1 MVNWRDQTSVLA
13 LLLGLLL
20 ATLYLRTN
28 VPSFL
33 TVTASITFV
42 FQLMLAGTVIAI
54 LRNEAGMSTFGVFGP
69 AILAFAWVEVGPLW
83 GFLMIAYP
91 FVVTVTAR
99 TTLTGLDLGTPHRV
113 AALLVITGIA
123 VFTMQAVGQVRGI
136 PSLNAVLLFPIILT
150 TWYAERFVESVVETG
165 WAPASRRL
173 TFTLVGVVA
182 AALVAGADPIVSFVS
197 QNPESW
203 VGLAAINIFLGAG
216 TNIRLGEYLR
226 FRRLTRS
233 LGDDAS
239 GILTMRTRNRD
250 FISRYNPAPL
260 MSGFTKVKM
269 KRLLHGLDIPTPE
282 TFMLLDDESG
292 LERFDSFLEEHDR
305 FVVKPADGSGGRGV
319 LVVRGR
325 AGSDGAFTTNRG
337 ELTREEVVSHARNI
351 CVGGNGDYGARNSAI
366 VEAVVDPDGL
376 LASRV
381 ESGVPDL
388 RVIVL
393 QGIPIM
399 AMSRLPTVESKG
411 TANIHTG
418 AVAVAVDIA
427 SGTASGGY
435 QQTRNAFVDTH
446 PDTGAS
452 LEFRIPNWESV
463 LQTASRASIASG
475 FGYTGVDIVFDA
487 DRGPMVL
494 EVNRR
499 PGLGIQNANMDG
511 LLRRLR
517 FAESRADDV
526 QFVTAHERVR
536 RAMWW
541 AEQGW
546 EATESENPPAQP
558 RKQEVRQ

>member
-13 LLLGLLL
+13 LLIGLLL
-20 ATLYLRTN
+20 ATLFLRTN

-33 TVTASITFV
+33 SVTSSITFI

-69 AILAFAWVEVGPLW
+69 AILAFAWIEVGPVW
-83 GFLMIAYP
+83 AFFMISYL

-99 TTLTGLDLGTPHRV
+99 VAMTGLDLGTPHRV

-123 VFTMQAVGQVRGI
+123 AFTVQAVGQVQGI
-136 PSLNAVLLFPIILT
+136 PALNTVLLFPIILT
-150 TWYAERFVESVVETG
+150 TWYAERFVESVSETG
-165 WAPASRRL
+165 WAPGARRL
-173 TFTLVGVVA
+173 TFTLVGIVA
-182 AALVAGADPIVSFVS
+182 AALVASYEPLVSVIS

-203 VGLAAINIFLGAG
+203 VGLAAVNIYLGAG
-216 TNIRLGEYLR
+216 TNVRLGEYFR
-226 FRRLTRS
+226 FRQLRRS
-233 LGDDAS
+233 LGAE
-239 GILTMRTRNRD
+239 GAAGVLTMRTRNRD

-260 MSGFTKVKM
+260 MSGFSKVQM

-282 TFMLLDDESG
+282 TFMVVDDEATLAAFG
-292 LERFDSFLEEHDR
+292 SFLEEHDR
-305 FVVKPADGSGGRGV
+305 FVVKPTDGSGGRGI

-325 AGSDGAFTTNRG
+325 DSGDGRFATNRG
-337 ELTREEVVSHARNI
+337 KLTEEAVVSHVRKL
-351 CVGGNGDYGARNSAI
+351 CFGGNADYGARSSAVVEAI
-366 VEAVVDPDGL
+366 VEPDGL
-376 LASRV
+376 LADRV

-393 QGIPIM
+393 QGTPIM
-399 AMSRLPTVESKG
+399 AMVRLPTVESNG

-435 QQTRNAFVDTH
+435 QQTRNAFVDVH

-452 LEFRIPNWESV
+452 LEFRIPEWESV
-463 LQTASRASIASG
+463 LETATRASIASG

-511 LLRRLR
+511 LLHRLR
-517 FAESRADDV
+517 FAESRADDT
-526 QFVTAHERVR
+526 QFRTAAERVR
-536 RAMWW
+536 EAMAWSRADW
-541 AEQGW
+541 AADPE
-546 EATESENPPAQP
+546 TPPAQP